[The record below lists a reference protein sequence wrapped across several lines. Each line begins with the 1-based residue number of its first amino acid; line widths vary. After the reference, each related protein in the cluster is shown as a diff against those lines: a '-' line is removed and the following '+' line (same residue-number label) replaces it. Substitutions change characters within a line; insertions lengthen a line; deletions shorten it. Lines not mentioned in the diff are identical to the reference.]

1 MLCMFMHVCAL
12 SCIFKAVFVLT
23 RERQTLIQSRLDQH
37 GRVVASELSVEFNVS
52 EDTIR
57 RDLRELAAA
66 GLCERVYGGALSR
79 SAPVPFR
86 ERIETGSE
94 AKRALGRMTA
104 GLLAEGA
111 VVFIDAGSTN
121 LAVARAIAAGKQLT
135 VVTNGPAIAAA
146 LIERPDIE
154 VIMIGGRMNAD
165 LGACIDAQSLAEI
178 ARFSIDVYVIGACG
192 VDPAAGLMAQS
203 FEESTIKRAIAAQSR
218 TILAPLTSE
227 KFAVRAPFAV
237 IALSERTTLLVE
249 RDAPEEVVLQFS
261 GSGAKTIRGEEAA

>member
-1 MLCMFMHVCAL
+1 M
-12 SCIFKAVFVLT
+12 LT
-23 RERQTLIQSRLDQH
+23 RERQSLIQSRLGEH
-37 GRVVASELSVEFNVS
+37 GRVVAAELSAEFEVS

-86 ERIETGSE
+86 ERLETGSKS
-94 AKRALGRMTA
+94 KRALGKMTA
-104 GLLAEGA
+104 GLLVEGS

-146 LIERPDIE
+146 LIEKPDID
-154 VIMIGGRMNAD
+154 VIMVGGRMNTD
-165 LGACIDAQSLAEI
+165 LGACVDAQALAEI
-178 ARFSIDVYVIGACG
+178 GRFSIDAYVIGACG
-192 VDPAAGLMAQS
+192 VDHAAGLMAQS

-218 TILAPLTSE
+218 SILAPLTSE

-237 IALSERTTLLVE
+237 IALSEKTTLLVE
-249 RDAPEEVVLQFS
+249 PDAPEDMLQQLS
-261 GSGAKTIRGEEAA
+261 AGGAKTIRGEEGA